1 MVGMELAGHR
11 ALRWATQ
18 AGNWLA
24 AVLERRALAVLVA
37 WLLVAVLGLHPAAQ
51 VVVAL
56 PTSRLC
62 AASKKTKG
70 RKAVAEPI
78 IQTAAAGVSLVTLA
92 TAIAGPLAGPY
103 VVIAMGG
110 VSGGLW
116 ALSSADSQT
125 RIQGAMLM
133 LRCVLTAVLLT
144 ALIAQVLGAR
154 FGIQVTELYGIVSLV
169 IGMLGN
175 RWQDI
180 IDAVRDKLRML
191 ITRAPED
198 GGKP

>member
-1 MVGMELAGHR
+1 
-11 ALRWATQ
+11 
-18 AGNWLA
+18 
-24 AVLERRALAVLVA
+24 
-37 WLLVAVLGLHPAAQ
+37 
-51 VVVAL
+51 
-56 PTSRLC
+56 
-62 AASKKTKG
+62 
-70 RKAVAEPI
+70 
-78 IQTAAAGVSLVTLA
+78 
-92 TAIAGPLAGPY
+92 
-103 VVIAMGG
+103 MGG

>member
-1 MVGMELAGHR
+1 M
-11 ALRWATQ
+11 
-18 AGNWLA
+18 
-24 AVLERRALAVLVA
+24 
-37 WLLVAVLGLHPAAQ
+37 
-51 VVVAL
+51 
-56 PTSRLC
+56 
-62 AASKKTKG
+62 
-70 RKAVAEPI
+70 AEPI